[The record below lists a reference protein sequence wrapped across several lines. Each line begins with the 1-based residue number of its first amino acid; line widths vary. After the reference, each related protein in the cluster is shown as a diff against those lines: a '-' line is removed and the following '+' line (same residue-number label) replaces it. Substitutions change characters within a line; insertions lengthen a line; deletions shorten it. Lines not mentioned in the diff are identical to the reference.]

1 MSKFRALLIP
11 FDDDKPVE
19 VVQIDGLDDI
29 YKYVAPDSRMFEV
42 LGSDKFDLL
51 LDEEGGPMMRNDAG
65 DRINARAMELYAD
78 AEGVGFGDF
87 MVPLCGDYLAA
98 GPVDRR
104 GEMTDVPQEVIDFP
118 FSWRIKRDG

>member
-1 MSKFRALLIP
+1 MSKFKALLIP

-19 VVQIDGLDDI
+19 VVEINGLNDI
-29 YKYVAPDSRMFEV
+29 YKYVAPDSRMFEA
-42 LGSDKFDLL
+42 LRTATFDLL
-51 LDEEGGPMMRNDAG
+51 LDEEGGPLMRSDAG
-65 DRINARAMELYAD
+65 DRVNARAMQLYAD
-78 AEGVGFGDF
+78 AEDMRLLDYGS
-87 MVPLCGDYLAA
+87 PLCGDFLAA